1 LRPIE
6 ATAVAIVQVTVS
18 VVLPVLE
25 AAEDK
30 YVDITRGTA
39 LTAQLSTTVTDTFI
53 VPVEVAAPAAF
64 GATSDVANASAKALR
79 LAARRNFITMRALF
93 CRARYQTLTPETPP
107 KYLAT

>member
-1 LRPIE
+1 
-6 ATAVAIVQVTVS
+6 
-18 VVLPVLE
+18 VLPVLE

-39 LTAQLSTTVTDTFI
+39 LTAQLSTTVTETFI

-64 GATSDVANASAKALR
+64 GARSAVANASAKALR
-79 LAARRNFITMRALF
+79 LAAGRNFITMGAFF
-93 CRARYQTLTPETPP
+93 CRARYRTMTSETPP